1 MQLLQEQM
9 ESLELLEALR
19 NSQTLEVYQRIGTE
33 K

>member
-9 ESLELLEALR
+9 EGLELLEALR
-19 NSQTLEVYQRIGTE
+19 NFQTLEVYQRIGTE